1 MEFLSKIDYTT
12 EGDEDTYAGPEALL
26 ESDIKVI
33 IEDVE
38 IAQTDG
44 TYPWTVTPL
53 GSNAFEVVFSNGNLA
68 ANLALRIYR
77 DTNKTALYKEFSN
90 APLNATDL
98 NQSFKKI
105 LYIEQEAYDVLTEV
119 SSLFAQ
125 TGNVPNPGTG
135 QENDYMPITESGN
148 WTIKGPTAIKEAM
161 DLDIG
166 ASVQFSSVNADTLLA
181 DNFTVDTVSANTMT
195 FNTIKGDLT
204 LSSAG
209 SEIGQVAV
217 ESPLKLSLKADND
230 IQLKVG
236 DATPWRFTKG
246 TGASP
251 YYYILTNYDP
261 LPTGIDYK
269 TGSIMLSGTDAV
281 VTAANTPKAFALV
294 SSTATAPY
302 LTSNRNN
309 YNVSSMTKNGT
320 GDYTLKFNLNTFADV
335 YYIPTFSL
343 HSASNTFIMFDVFS
357 TTVSEMRVKTYD
369 STESLTDA
377 GAFSVTIT

>member
-12 EGDEDTYAGPEALL
+12 EGDEDTYAGPKALL

-33 IEDVE
+33 IDDVE

-68 ANLALRIYR
+68 AGLALRIYR

-135 QENDYMPITESGN
+135 EENDYMPITESGN

-161 DLDIG
+161 GLDIG

-181 DNFTVDTVSANTMT
+181 DNFTVDSVSANTMT

-209 SEIGQVAV
+209 SEVGQV
-217 ESPLKLSLKADND
+217 SIQTPLKLSLKADND
-230 IQLKVG
+230 IQLKAG
-236 DATPWRFTKG
+236 DATPFRFT
-246 TGASP
+246 TGVGS
-251 YYYILTNYDP
+251 YYLLTNYDP
-261 LPTGIDYK
+261 LPANKDFK
-269 TGSIMLSGTDAV
+269 DGSIILSGTDAV

-294 SSTATAPY
+294 SGTTDSPY
-302 LTSNRNN
+302 LNSDRNN

-320 GDYTLKFNLNTFADV
+320 GDYTLKFNSGTFSDA

-343 HSASNTFIMFDVFS
+343 HSGSITFVMFDVFS
-357 TTVSEMRVKTYD
+357 TSTSEMRVKTYN
-369 STESLTDA
+369 SVETLTDA
-377 GAFSVTIT
+377 GTFSVTII

>member
-1 MEFLSKIDYTT
+1 MAFLSKIDYDTA
-12 EGDEDTYAGPEALL
+12 GDQDTYATPNALL
-26 ESDIKVI
+26 ESDIRVI
-33 IEDVE
+33 IDDVE

-44 TYPWTVTPL
+44 TYPWSVTPL
-53 GSNAFEVVFSNGNLA
+53 GDNSFEAVFSLGNLPA
-68 ANLALRIYR
+68 GLALRIYR
-77 DTNKTALYKEFSN
+77 DTNKTALYKTFTN

-135 QENDYMPITESGN
+135 EENDYMVISEGGN
-148 WTIKGPTAIKEAM
+148 WVVKGPTAIKIAM

-166 ASVQFSSVNADTLLA
+166 SDAQFSSVTAPNVLA
-181 DNFTVDTVSANTMT
+181 DNFTVDSVSATTMT

-209 SEIGQVAV
+209 SEVGQVSIQ
-217 ESPLKLSLKADND
+217 SPLKLSLKANND

-236 DATPWRFTKG
+236 DATPFRFTKG
-246 TGASP
+246 IGS
-251 YYYILTNYDP
+251 YYILTNYDP
-261 LPTGIDYK
+261 LPATYDFRD
-269 TGSIMLSGTDAV
+269 GSIILSGTDAV

-294 SSTATAPY
+294 SGTTDSPY

-309 YNVSSMTKNGT
+309 YNVSAMTKADT
-320 GDYTLKFNLNTFADV
+320 GDYTLEFNAGTFSDL
-335 YYIPTFSL
+335 YYIPSFSL
-343 HSASNTFIMFDVFS
+343 HSVGAEFILFDVVL
-357 TTVSEMRVKTYD
+357 TTATTMRIKTYNSALQATD
-369 STESLTDA
+369 S
-377 GAFSVTIT
+377 GAFSVTII

>member
-1 MEFLSKIDYTT
+1 MAFLSKIDYTT
-12 EGDEDTYAGPEALL
+12 QESQTDYAAPKALL
-26 ESDIKVI
+26 ESDLRMI
-33 IEDVE
+33 IDEVD
-38 IAQTDG
+38 IPQTDG
-44 TYPWTVTPL
+44 TYPWSVTTL
-53 GSNAFEVVFSNGNLA
+53 GDNSFTVVFDSAPA
-68 ANLALRIYR
+68 AGLALRISR
-77 DTNKTALYKEFSN
+77 DTDKTGLYKIFSN

-98 NQSFKKI
+98 NQSFRKI

-119 SSLFAQ
+119 SGLFAQ

-135 QENDYMPITESGN
+135 EENDYMPITEGGN
-148 WTIKGPTAIKEAM
+148 WVVKGPTAIKIAM

-166 ASVQFSSVNADTLLA
+166 SDVQFSSVTAPNVLA
-181 DNFTVDTVSANTMT
+181 DNFTVDSVSATTMT

-209 SEIGQVAV
+209 SEIGQVQV

-246 TGASP
+246 SGSM
-251 YYYILTNYDP
+251 YLLTNYDP
-261 LPTGIDYK
+261 LPAGYNTNN
-269 TGSIMLSGTDAV
+269 GSIILSGTDSV
-281 VTAANTPKAFALV
+281 VTAANTPNAFALV
-294 SSTATAPY
+294 SGTTDSPY

-309 YNVSSMTKNGT
+309 YNVSSMTKTGT

-343 HSASNTFIMFDVFS
+343 HSTSTNFIMFDVFS
-357 TTVSEMRVKTYD
+357 TSTSEMRVKTYNA
-369 STESLTDA
+369 SEVLTDA